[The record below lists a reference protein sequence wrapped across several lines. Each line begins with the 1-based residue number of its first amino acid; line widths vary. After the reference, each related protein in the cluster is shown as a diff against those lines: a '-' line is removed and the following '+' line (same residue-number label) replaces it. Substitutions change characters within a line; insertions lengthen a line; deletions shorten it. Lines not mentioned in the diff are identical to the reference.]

1 MVLLAMLWTAEG
13 TCIPDCL
20 ADEVCNNSSVCEAN
34 KTYYASSGLTLYNTS
49 STVTCKGSNMTM
61 SVGKNLLEF
70 LNYNP
75 SASTL
80 SQYNCT
86 GAQLDI
92 LGGQR
97 VYSLIVQTTNGIC
110 GNTMTTNSTHVTF
123 ANIINIPGKNTNGIV
138 AAGNISIQFSC
149 SYNITMQTSLYTVIK
164 PVMTTQNLN
173 SGGIAGDTG
182 TTLAAYTSPT
192 YTQPMQQTQQ
202 QDLPIGSTLYFG
214 MSTQFFDPAFVLRVD
229 QCFATPTVDG
239 TGSIKVTLIQGGCS
253 TSNGPYIQVV
263 ENGVSKE
270 VRFSITSFAFQGFDS
285 VYIFCDARLCNNASG
300 SCSKCSSS
308 RDASLDSTQFTLGPF
323 TFLDN
328 TEYSS
333 SSRTGFSVTLLFG
346 SLLCLWIHLK
356 TEII

>member
-1 MVLLAMLWTAEG
+1 MFSLLGSMVLLAMLWTAEG

-164 PVMTTQNLN
+164 PVMT
-173 SGGIAGDTG
+173 
-182 TTLAAYTSPT
+182 
-192 YTQPMQQTQQ
+192 
-202 QDLPIGSTLYFG
+202 
-214 MSTQFFDPAFVLRVD
+214 
-229 QCFATPTVDG
+229 
-239 TGSIKVTLIQGGCS
+239 CS